1 MIKESF
7 QDSIRINSS
16 VITGCNVVFEENV
29 LDGSDFYNVRS
40 IRVPEG
46 EVTAFTLNGEVFGM
60 VFTGVKEHEAY
71 AFSGNILLPVP

>member
-1 MIKESF
+1 ML
-7 QDSIRINSS
+7 
-16 VITGCNVVFEENV
+16 V
-29 LDGSDFYNVRS
+29 GSDFYNVRS

>member
-1 MIKESF
+1 M
-7 QDSIRINSS
+7 
-16 VITGCNVVFEENV
+16 FEENV
-29 LDGSDFYNVRS
+29 LVGSDFSNVRS

-60 VFTGVKEHEAY
+60 VFTEVKEHEAY